1 MRGLTR
7 RWVLKEE
14 SPPPPDGPPPPAGG
28 LDSPPPPDG
37 PPPERPPLLQRV
49 LAARGLCDAQ
59 LIERFCEPKLNHL
72 HGPEMLPNIDQAA
85 QRLIDGVR
93 QGQRIVIYGDYDV
106 DGITATAILHH
117 VIKTVQPDAD
127 LHSYVPHRLD
137 EGYGLNC
144 EALRQIKSDGADLV
158 ITVDCGITGREP
170 AATAREIGL
179 DLIITDHH
187 NVPDGGR
194 PLPEAIIVHPNLP
207 GSDYPFGDLCGA
219 GVAFKLAWRFATL
232 WCGSQRVSETLQK
245 TLLDMLPL
253 AALGTIADVV
263 PLVGEN
269 RIIASYGL
277 RLIRQSPLIGLQALI
292 EASNLTD
299 EHIDSEK
306 VGFIL
311 GPRLNA
317 CGRMGHAAEAVRLL
331 TDAPPEEAK
340 AIARRLTQLNR
351 QRQQT
356 ERTIFEQAAQMA
368 EDANMTGRDNRM
380 IVLAHESWHPGVIGI
395 VCSRLVN
402 RFGRPA
408 ILLQHQGDLCKG
420 SARSIDGYSI
430 HDALM
435 TCEDQLSTF
444 GGHDM
449 AAGLSLDS
457 TELPAFTEA
466 ITAHANERIS
476 PDELT
481 PAINIDCDAALDEL
495 DLQTVKQIGSLSPF
509 GRANPRPVV
518 RISRVTVADPPRQIG
533 ANGRHLSF
541 RVRQDDG
548 RERRIIRAVWW
559 GAGHLAGDIAS
570 GMTLDVAI
578 EPKINEWNGRVSV
591 EAEVRDIRL
600 CERSD

>member
-7 RWVLKEE
+7 RWVLK
-14 SPPPPDGPPPPAGG
+14 PPPPPPEGKT
-28 LDSPPPPDG
+28 PPDG
-37 PPPERPPLLQRV
+37 ARPQGSPSEGRSLLQRV
-49 LAARGLCDAQ
+49 LAARGLCDPQ
-59 LIERFCEPKLNHL
+59 LVERFCEPKLNHL
-72 HGPEMLPNIDQAA
+72 HGPEMLPNVDQAA
-85 QRLIDGVR
+85 ERLIDAVR

-106 DGITATAILHH
+106 DGIAATAILHH
-117 VIKTVQPDAD
+117 VIKAVEPEAD

-144 EALRQIKSDGADLV
+144 DAMKQIKSEGADLV
-158 ITVDCGITGREP
+158 VSVDCGITGREP

-194 PLPEAIIVHPNLP
+194 PLPEAILVHPCLP

-232 WCGSQRVSETLQK
+232 WCGSERVSENLQK

-253 AALGTIADVV
+253 AALGTIADIV
-263 PLVGEN
+263 PLVEEN

-292 EASNLTD
+292 EASDLTD

-331 TDAPPEEAK
+331 TDAPPEEAQT
-340 AIARRLTQLNR
+340 IARRLTQLNR

-356 ERTIFEQAAQMA
+356 ERTIFDQAAQMA

-408 ILLQHQGDLCKG
+408 ILFQHQGDVCKG

-435 TCEDQLSTF
+435 ACEDRLSTF

-449 AAGLSLDS
+449 AAGLSLNTAD
-457 TELPAFTEA
+457 LPVFTES

-476 PDELT
+476 PEDLT
-481 PAINIDCDAALDEL
+481 PAIKIDCDAALEEL
-495 DLQTVKQIGSLSPF
+495 DLQTVKQIGALSPF
-509 GRANPRPVV
+509 GRANPRPVLRV
-518 RISRVTVADPPRQIG
+518 NRVTVADPPRQIG

-541 RVRQDDG
+541 RVRQDEG
-548 RERRIIRAVWW
+548 SQRRIIRAVWW
-559 GAGHLAGDIAS
+559 GAGHLAGDIAA
-570 GMTLDVAI
+570 GMTLDVAL

-591 EAEVRDIRL
+591 EAEVRDVMLR
-600 CERSD
+600 ES